1 MFKVVSGIKNLI
13 KKLALRIPELKSLV
27 QQRDE
32 LLQKIE
38 QVTKQIKTERREYV
52 TSLYRDLLD
61 REVEESELK
70 SCLDSGYSPLK
81 LRQNC
86 LDSQEY
92 QDKRN
97 QYVTSLYR
105 DLLDRKAE
113 ASEVKNCVDS
123 GYSPLQ
129 LWQIFLDSQ
138 EYQDKRKQ
146 QEAERYEYVTLL
158 YRYLFDRKAEE
169 SEVKSWVESKNS
181 PLQLWQIFL
190 DSQAYQDQRKQQEAE
205 RYEYV
210 TLLYRY
216 LFDREAEESEIKSW
230 VESKNSLLQ
239 LWKIFLD
246 SQAYQDQRKQQEAER
261 YEYVT
266 LLYRYL
272 LDKEV
277 EESDIKSLSDS
288 DYSPLQ
294 LLKNFLDSQEYQNN
308 KEQREI
314 NLSAILGR
322 ADSGLMGEQNPLA
335 AMSVIKWYKSA
346 AESLI
351 AQIAQ
356 PKFLEIESS
365 SKPTITSTDLPFS
378 VTIVT
383 SLYEGEKYIKSFL
396 ENMIAQTIFDQCQL
410 FIVDANSPQKE
421 YEITQNYLELYPN
434 IRYLRLDKRIGI
446 YEAWN
451 LAIKESDSEF
461 ITNANVDDLHRHDAL
476 ELKVKALREN
486 PEVDVAYSDVYYSF
500 LPNLPFEIA
509 EKCNLKTNLP
519 TANKFNLLNFNSPHN
534 SPIWRRLL
542 HQKIGYFDPTY
553 KSAGDY
559 EFWLRAA
566 FSGSFFLKITEPS
579 VLYYYNPKGMST
591 KNTTP
596 SIDEAMKIRTIYQN
610 LLDFKQTSEN

>member
-13 KKLALRIPELKSLV
+13 KKLALRIPKLKSLV

-32 LLQKIE
+32 LLETIE
-38 QVTKQIKTERREYV
+38 EATKQIETERCEYV
-52 TSLYRDLLD
+52 RSLYRDLLD
-61 REVEESELK
+61 REAEESEVK
-70 SCLDSGYSPLK
+70 SFLDSGDSPLQ

-97 QYVTSLYR
+97 QYVRSLYR
-105 DLLDRKAE
+105 DLLGRE
-113 ASEVKNCVDS
+113 AGESEVKNCFDS
-123 GYSPLQ
+123 GYSPLKLWEIFLNSQEYQDKRKQQEAERYEHVTYLYRYLFDRKAEESEVKSWVDSKNSLLQ
-129 LWQIFLDSQ
+129 LWKIFVDSQAFQDKRKQQEAESYEYVTYLYRYLLEREAEESEVKSWVESKNSPLQLWKIFLDSQ
-138 EYQDKRKQ
+138 AYQDKRKQ

-158 YRYLFDRKAEE
+158 YRHLLDKEAEE
-169 SEVKSWVESKNS
+169 SEVKSW
-181 PLQLWQIFL
+181 I
-190 DSQAYQDQRKQQEAE
+190 
-205 RYEYV
+205 
-210 TLLYRY
+210 
-216 LFDREAEESEIKSW
+216 
-230 VESKNSLLQ
+230 
-239 LWKIFLD
+239 
-246 SQAYQDQRKQQEAER
+246 
-261 YEYVT
+261 
-266 LLYRYL
+266 
-272 LDKEV
+272 
-277 EESDIKSLSDS
+277 DS

-294 LLKNFLDSQEYQNN
+294 LWKNFLDSQEYQNK

-314 NLSAILGR
+314 NLSSILGG
-322 ADSGLMGEQNPLA
+322 ADCALMGEQKLLA
-335 AMSVIKWYKSA
+335 ASSVLKWYKSA

-351 AQIAQ
+351 QQIAQ
-356 PKFLEIESS
+356 PKCLEIKSS
-365 SKPTITSTDLPFS
+365 SNPRENSLDLPFS

-383 SLYEGEKYIKSFL
+383 SLYKGEKYINSFV
-396 ENMIAQTIFDQCQL
+396 ENIIAQTIFAQCQL

-421 YEITQNYLELYPN
+421 YEIIQNYLELYPN
-434 IRYLRLDKRIGI
+434 IRYLSLDERIGI

-500 LPNLPFEIA
+500 LENLPFEIV

-534 SPIWRRLL
+534 SPIWRRSL

-566 FSGSFFLKITEPS
+566 FSGSYFLKIPETLI
-579 VLYYYNPKGMST
+579 VYYYNPQGMST
-591 KNTTP
+591 KEQTP
-596 SIDEAMKIRTIYQN
+596 SIVEAMKIRTIYQN
-610 LLDFKQTSEN
+610 LLDLK